1 MHTVF
6 RYDVIVVG
14 GGHAGC
20 EAAAAS
26 ARLGARTLL
35 LTHRLDT
42 IGEMSCNPAIG
53 GLGKGHLVRE
63 IDALDGVMGR
73 AIDRAGIQFR
83 MLNLSKGPAVRGP
96 RAQADRK
103 LYRQAIQMLLA
114 EQGNLENRAAAVA
127 DIIVDSEGACRGV
140 VTEDGERIGAD
151 RVVLTTGTFLRGLIH
166 LGEIKIPAGRARG
179 QRDGV
184 PADIA
189 ADAVEPPSTA
199 LALRLRAAGFAL
211 GRLKT
216 GTPARL
222 DGRTIDYG
230 ALERQDGDAPPQ
242 PFSYLTRVIST
253 PQIAC
258 HITETTPATHEIIRA
273 NLHRAPMYSGQIES
287 VGPRYCPSIEDKVV
301 RFAQRER
308 HQIFLEPEG
317 LDDPTVYPNGIS
329 TSLPREVQAKLL
341 RTIPGLERAV
351 MLRPGYAI
359 EYDHIDPREL
369 HATLE
374 TRRIPGLY
382 MAGQING
389 TTGYEEAAAQGLMA
403 GLNAALAAG
412 GSPAFQVDRA
422 DGYLGVLVDDLVS
435 LGVTEPYRM
444 FTSRAEYRLWLR
456 ADNADQRLTPKGLKV
471 GCVLPERASVFHVKQ
486 RALEDGRAR
495 LSALRFSP
503 SALARRGVAIN
514 QDGVVRSA
522 MDLLAYPDVDWSR
535 LVGLWPELGAIP
547 PAIAEQLSIDA
558 RYEGYLGRQRQDI
571 AAYRRDEALELPVG
585 IDYSAIG
592 GLSNEIRQKLET
604 HKPATLGQAA
614 RISGVTPAALVS
626 LLRFVRRRAA

>member
-1 MHTVF
+1 MSGF
-6 RYDVIVVG
+6 PYDVIVVG

-20 EAAAAS
+20 EAAAAA

-73 AIDRAGIQFR
+73 AIDQAGIQFR
-83 MLNLSKGPAVRGP
+83 MLNQSKGPAVRGP

-103 LYRQAIQMLLA
+103 LYRQAMQALLA
-114 EQGNLENRAAAVA
+114 EQANLEIRAEPVA
-127 DIIVDSEGACRGV
+127 DIVTDARGACVGV
-140 VTEDGERIGAD
+140 VTEAGQRIGAG

-166 LGEIKIPAGRARG
+166 IGETTMPAGRARG

-184 PADIA
+184 PADLA

-199 LALRLRAAGFAL
+199 LAQRLQAAGFRL

-230 ALERQDGDAPPQ
+230 ALEKQDGDQPPQ
-242 PFSYLTRVIST
+242 PFSYLTRAIAT
-253 PQIAC
+253 PQIPC
-258 HITETTPATHEIIRA
+258 HITETTAATHEIIRA

-329 TSLPREVQAKLL
+329 TSLPREVQLALL
-341 RTIPGLERAV
+341 QTIPGLERAV

-369 HATLE
+369 HPTLE
-374 TRRIPGLY
+374 TRRMPGLY

-389 TTGYEEAAAQGLMA
+389 TTGYEEAAAQGLIA
-403 GLNAALAAG
+403 GLNAALAAA
-412 GSPAFQVDRA
+412 GSAAFQVDRA
-422 DGYLGVLVDDLVS
+422 DGYLGVLIDDLVT

-456 ADNADQRLTPKGLKV
+456 ADNADQRLTPKGLAI
-471 GCVLPERASVFHVKQ
+471 GCVGSERAEAFHVKH
-486 RALEDGRAR
+486 RALVDGEAK
-495 LSALRFSP
+495 LESLKASP
-503 SALARRGVAIN
+503 SALARQGIAIN
-514 QDGVVRSA
+514 QDGVIRSA
-522 MDLLAYPDVDWSR
+522 KDLLAYPDIGWDR
-535 LVGLWPELGAIP
+535 LSALWPELGAIP
-547 PAIAEQLSIDA
+547 AGIAEQLAIDA
-558 RYEGYLGRQRQDI
+558 RYEGYLARQRQDI
-571 AAYRRDEALELPVG
+571 AAYRRDEALELPPDLDYAAVG
-585 IDYSAIG
+585 S
-592 GLSNEIRQKLET
+592 LSNEIRQK
-604 HKPATLGQAA
+604 
-614 RISGVTPAALVS
+614 
-626 LLRFVRRRAA
+626 